1 MMEHIIIPY
10 VQKERKLLNLPVDH
24 PVLLIMD
31 VLKGQMTDAVKETL
45 KKNHVILQKVPANLT
60 YSFQPLD
67 VQGGPNG
74 YAKRFM
80 KDKFTVWYSDK
91 VQRQMDTG
99 KVLELIDIDFKLSIL
114 KPLHAKWLLELFNRM
129 TSEEGKN
136 VNMKG
141 WEVAGIS
148 GVVNKAIAC
157 LPSLDP
163 FDDIDPLSS
172 SPMVIENETSP
183 LDKDHRNMY
192 INESG
197 DADDKDDEDWVDSD
211 GNCFDL
217 FNDPET
223 GEEDSQLIKLMTSYL
238 NKYIHYFESLKLL
251 LCYFHWL
258 TVFNE
263 SQKHEICKKTVYS
276 EISK

>member
-1 MMEHIIIPY
+1 MDGKFLPMQIIYGGKTKKSIPKIDFPDSFHVTANPKHYSNEEESLKMMEHIIIPY

-24 PVLLIMD
+24 SALLIMD
-31 VLKGQMTDAVKETL
+31 VFKGQMTDPVKEIL
-45 KKNHVILQKVPANLT
+45 KKNHIILQKVPANLT
-60 YSFQPLD
+60 YLFQPLD

-99 KVLELIDIDFKLSIL
+99 KALELIDIDLKLSIL
-114 KPLHAKWLLELFNRM
+114 KPLHAKWLLELFNHM
-129 TSEEGKN
+129 TSEEGRK

-148 GVVNKAIAC
+148 GAVNEGIAG

-183 LDKDHRNMY
+183 LDKDHQNMY
-192 INESG
+192 IHESG

-211 GNCFDL
+211 GEL
-217 FNDPET
+217 FRSIQRSRNGRRRFST
-223 GEEDSQLIKLMTSYL
+223 R
-238 NKYIHYFESLKLL
+238 
-251 LCYFHWL
+251 
-258 TVFNE
+258 
-263 SQKHEICKKTVYS
+263 
-276 EISK
+276 